1 MASLSPES
9 EILLYRSTI
18 PVIIIIEDERA
29 IAEQIA
35 EAKIVEESMRK
46 VVQGEVSLWEAFEA
60 CENLAFNMDEW
71 LDEVEEHLS
80 LEFEQRNGNILD
92 L

>member
-1 MASLSPES
+1 MIQPSPEA

-18 PVIIIIEDERA
+18 PVLIIIEDPKA
-29 IAEQIA
+29 IEEQIK

-46 VVQGEVSLWEAFEA
+46 VVKGEVSLWEAFEA

-80 LEFEQRNGNILD
+80 LEFEKRNGNILD

>member
-1 MASLSPES
+1 MNLPSLES

-18 PVIIIIEDERA
+18 PVLIIIEDERA
-29 IAEQIA
+29 IAEQIK

-60 CENLAFNMDEW
+60 CENLAFNMDDW
-71 LDEVEEHLS
+71 LDEVEEHME
-80 LEFEQRNGNILD
+80 LEFEKRNGNILD